1 MYYETSAL
9 LSSTRSR
16 IYDRGKI
23 ELVKVII
30 FNKPAMDSNTF
41 LLNPVKPEISH
52 GQARKDQVVSAY
64 VQSIIPLIM
73 AHKEPKK
80 SIKPV
85 FLISQF
91 RK

>member
-1 MYYETSAL
+1 M
-9 LSSTRSR
+9 R
-16 IYDRGKI
+16 
-23 ELVKVII
+23 VII

-41 LLNPVKPEISH
+41 LLNSVKPEISH

-64 VQSIIPLIM
+64 VQSIITLIM
-73 AHKEPKK
+73 AHKEQK

-85 FLISQF
+85 FFISQF